1 MIRETLYQVLGVPAS
16 ASTNEIEAG
25 YQRALAVLEASEN
38 RMNRE
43 DYDFRRTLILLA
55 RDTLSDPVS
64 RMGYDEKL
72 MARRGPGTASA
83 DRKGAIPTPISA
95 RLPAPD
101 RLSQGA
107 DAPPVRTRAV
117 IYHTDANE
125 EAGGLGSFRA
135 SSFSLSSHRSS
146 PFRSL
151 LAIMLIVVILAIML
165 QSYLVYSSRVER
177 AYNEKLAAATAN
189 AEEKLII
196 QDYYHKYGERLAS
209 ADEARRRD
217 LEHRQRE
224 AEALQAE
231 RERTRAER
239 EAQQRQEADRRYA
252 DRVSFDLRRAEEAE
266 RREAEREEKRAQE
279 EAQRKQRE
287 EAERTERMQQHWR
300 SVMQPSQ
307 PQPSKPQ

>member
-1 MIRETLYQVLGVPAS
+1 MTRETLYQVLGVPAS

-64 RMGYDEKL
+64 RMGYDDKL
-72 MARRGPGTASA
+72 MARRGSGTASA
-83 DRKGAIPTPISA
+83 DRKGAKPTPVSA

-101 RLSQGA
+101 RLAQAA
-107 DAPPVRTRAV
+107 DTPPIRSRAMT
-117 IYHTDANE
+117 YHADANE
-125 EAGGLGSFRA
+125 ASGSLGSFRA
-135 SSFSLSSHRSS
+135 SSFSLSSHSSS
-146 PFRSL
+146 PLRSL
-151 LAIMLIVVILAIML
+151 LAIMMTVVILAVML

-196 QDYYHKYGERLAS
+196 QDYYHKYGERLGS

-217 LEHRQRE
+217 LEHRQRT
-224 AEALQAE
+224 AEAL
-231 RERTRAER
+231 
-239 EAQQRQEADRRYA
+239 
-252 DRVSFDLRRAEEAE
+252 
-266 RREAEREEKRAQE
+266 
-279 EAQRKQRE
+279 
-287 EAERTERMQQHWR
+287 
-300 SVMQPSQ
+300 
-307 PQPSKPQ
+307 

>member
-83 DRKGAIPTPISA
+83 DRKGANPTPVSA

-101 RLSQGA
+101 HLAQSA
-107 DAPPVRTRAV
+107 DTPPIRSRAMT
-117 IYHTDANE
+117 YHTDANE
-125 EAGGLGSFRA
+125 ASGGLGSFRA
-135 SSFSLSSHRSS
+135 SSFSLSSHNSS
-146 PFRSL
+146 PLRSL
-151 LAIMLIVVILAIML
+151 LAIMMTVVILAVML

-217 LEHRQRE
+217 LEYRQRA

-231 RERTRAER
+231 RERARAER

-266 RREAEREEKRAQE
+266 RREEKRAQE

-300 SVMQPSQ
+300 SVMQPQSH
-307 PQPSKPQ
+307 

>member
-72 MARRGPGTASA
+72 MARHGSGTASVN
-83 DRKGAIPTPISA
+83 RKGAIPTPVSA

-101 RLSQGA
+101 RLAQGA
-107 DAPPVRTRAV
+107 DAPPIRSRAMT
-117 IYHTDANE
+117 YHADANE
-125 EAGGLGSFRA
+125 ASGSLGGFRT
-135 SSFSLSSHRSS
+135 SSFSLSNHSAS
-146 PFRSL
+146 PLRSL
-151 LAIMLIVVILAIML
+151 LAIMMTVVILAVML

-217 LEHRQRE
+217 LEYRQRA

-231 RERTRAER
+231 RERARAER

-266 RREAEREEKRAQE
+266 RREEKRAQE

-300 SVMQPSQ
+300 SVMQPQSH
-307 PQPSKPQ
+307 

>member
-1 MIRETLYQVLGVPAS
+1 MIRETLYQVLGVPVS

-83 DRKGAIPTPISA
+83 DRKGANPTPISA

-101 RLSQGA
+101 RLAQ
-107 DAPPVRTRAV
+107 DDDTPPIRPRAMT
-117 IYHTDANE
+117 YHADANE
-125 EAGGLGSFRA
+125 ASGGLGSFRA
-135 SSFSLSSHRSS
+135 SSFSLSSHNSS
-146 PFRSL
+146 PLRSL
-151 LAIMLIVVILAIML
+151 LAIMMTVVILAVML
-165 QSYLVYSSRVER
+165 QSYLVYSSRIER

-217 LEHRQRE
+217 LEYRQRA

-231 RERTRAER
+231 RERAHAER

-266 RREAEREEKRAQE
+266 RREEKRAQE

-300 SVMQPSQ
+300 SVMQPQSH
-307 PQPSKPQ
+307 

>member
-83 DRKGAIPTPISA
+83 DRKGANPTPVSA

-101 RLSQGA
+101 RLSQSA
-107 DAPPVRTRAV
+107 DTPPIRSRAMT
-117 IYHTDANE
+117 YHADANE
-125 EAGGLGSFRA
+125 ASGSLGSFRA

-146 PFRSL
+146 PLRSL
-151 LAIMLIVVILAIML
+151 LAIMMTVVILAVML

-196 QDYYHKYGERLAS
+196 QDYYHKYGERLGS

-217 LEHRQRE
+217 LEHRQRT

-231 RERTRAER
+231 RERARAER

-266 RREAEREEKRAQE
+266 RREEKRAQE

-300 SVMQPSQ
+300 SVMQPQSH
-307 PQPSKPQ
+307 